1 MPFSNPNRRNELVN
15 LLNNSSFQRLQSGL
29 DAANLRN
36 TVLSNNIANV
46 DTPHF
51 KRSAVTFESLLKKE
65 MGGTQ
70 LSLSGRRTDPRHF
83 EIGRSNRIPDAVVL
97 TDETSSMNNNQNNV
111 DVDREMSLL
120 AENQLRYNSYVQVVN
135 EQIRIMRTAIE
146 GR

>member
-1 MPFSNPNRRNELVN
+1 MN

-36 TVLSNNIANV
+36 TVLANNIANV

-51 KRSAVTFESLLKKE
+51 KRSSVTFESLLKKE
-65 MGGTQ
+65 MEGGN
-70 LSLSGRRTDPRHF
+70 LSLAGRRTDPRHF
-83 EIGRSNRIPDAVVL
+83 VIGRTNHIPESAVL
-97 TDETSSMNNNQNNV
+97 TDEISSMNNNQNNV

-120 AENQLRYNSYVQVVN
+120 AENQLRYNSYVQAVN